1 MLLQRIR
8 KYTDEQSYNEYY
20 KLIVCEERSKVKIY
34 ASEFI
39 SKDVYQTLKD
49 KGVRELDVHTC
60 ERKATRKD

>member
-20 KLIVCEERSKVKIY
+20 KVIVCEEKNHSKIY

-39 SKDVYQTLKD
+39 SKEMYNSLKD
-49 KGVRELDVHTC
+49 RGVRELDVHTC
-60 ERKATRKD
+60 ERKATRKN